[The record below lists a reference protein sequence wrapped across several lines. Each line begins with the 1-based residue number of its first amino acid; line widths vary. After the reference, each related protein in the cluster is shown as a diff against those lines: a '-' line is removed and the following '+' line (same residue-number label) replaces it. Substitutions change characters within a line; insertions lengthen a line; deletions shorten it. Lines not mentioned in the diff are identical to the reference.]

1 MYYINESRKESLILN
16 SHKTNFKGK
25 TLAPIGEINYM
36 KLMETILKMAGEN
49 LHQVADDIWNII
61 DNADETKIS
70 IIDNGVESVE
80 VAITSSDLKE
90 IFDKFNREFIE
101 NCFNIIKDENP
112 ELLDIHRTTGARMSV
127 NVKIKK

>member
-1 MYYINESRKESLILN
+1 
-16 SHKTNFKGK
+16 
-25 TLAPIGEINYM
+25 M
-36 KLMETILKMAGEN
+36 KLMETILKMDGGN

-70 IIDNGVESVE
+70 IINNGVESVE

>member
-1 MYYINESRKESLILN
+1 
-16 SHKTNFKGK
+16 
-25 TLAPIGEINYM
+25 M
-36 KLMETILKMAGEN
+36 KLMETILKIAGKN

-70 IIDNGVESVE
+70 IIDNGIGIESVE
-80 VAITSSDLKE
+80 VIITSSDLKE

-112 ELLDIHRTTGARMSV
+112 ELLDIHRTAGTRMTV

>member
-1 MYYINESRKESLILN
+1 
-16 SHKTNFKGK
+16 
-25 TLAPIGEINYM
+25 M
-36 KLMETILKMAGEN
+36 KLMETILKIAGGN

-70 IIDNGVESVE
+70 IINNGVESVE

>member
-1 MYYINESRKESLILN
+1 
-16 SHKTNFKGK
+16 
-25 TLAPIGEINYM
+25 M
-36 KLMETILKMAGEN
+36 KLMETILKIAGGN

-70 IIDNGVESVE
+70 IINNGIESVE

>member
-1 MYYINESRKESLILN
+1 
-16 SHKTNFKGK
+16 
-25 TLAPIGEINYM
+25 M
-36 KLMETILKMAGEN
+36 KLMETILKIAGGN

-70 IIDNGVESVE
+70 IINNGIESVE

-112 ELLDIHRTTGARMSV
+112 ELLDIHRTTGALMSV